1 MKKLVVV
8 FSLLVTLQQTISQNI
23 AKCKE
28 IVSLTKEGINKKSPI
43 DLLPFLSEDF
53 TIAGQKG
60 NIAKLVVKQLFIQLG
75 DTVLSIGSKRQNKQ
89 EETLELIYD
98 FNYEKKGHREATF
111 LFNNQNQLKSLKLF
125 NMEVK
130 SMSAQSDLTKSSQS
144 VIQVPFEMV
153 EKLIVVEVE
162 LEGIKRKFILDT
174 GSPKVVLN
182 GKYFPSDSKGSFIS
196 NVKGVNAQNINM
208 YTKKVS
214 KLDFYGISTKNSE
227 MMVVD
232 LSHLKADIG
241 FEFYGLIGYEIIRD
255 YDLIFDYEKKLLT
268 LIAPDHYETYKKTHL
283 SKATLEVVP
292 MQQRGHIPVVETK
305 VGDNLLKLGIDCEAE
320 VDLLDASLYDQMQQ
334 QLSNLGTEELKGAQ
348 KNVEVVSKG
357 VLNSLSIGQK
367 QFSSTPT
374 LFKDITHLNS
384 SLDAKIDGLLGYPIL
399 SKQRTLISFRRNELV
414 FIN

>member
-8 FSLLVTLQQTISQNI
+8 FSLLVTFQQTVSQNI
-23 AKCKE
+23 DKCNE
-28 IVSLTKEGINKKSPI
+28 IVSLTKEGINKKSPKG
-43 DLLPFLSEDF
+43 LLPFLSEDF

-60 NIAKLVVKQLFIQLG
+60 NIAKLVVKQLFLQLG
-75 DTVLSIGSKRQNKQ
+75 DTVLSIDSKRQNKQ

-98 FNYEKKGHREATF
+98 FHYEKKGHREAIF

-130 SMSAQSDLTKSSQS
+130 SMSAQSDLTKSSQA

-153 EKLIVVEVE
+153 EKLIVVEVA
-162 LEGIKRKFILDT
+162 LEGVKRKFILDT
-174 GSPKVVLN
+174 GSPKVILN
-182 GKYFPSDSKGSFIS
+182 GKYFPTDSKGSFIS
-196 NVKGVNAQNINM
+196 NVKGVNDQNINVH
-208 YTKKVS
+208 TKKVS
-214 KLDFYGISTKNSE
+214 ELDFYGISTKDTE
-227 MMVVD
+227 LMVMD
-232 LSHLKADIG
+232 LSHLKVDLG

-268 LIAPDHYETYKKTHL
+268 LIAPDYYETYKNTHL
-283 SKATLEVVP
+283 SKAVLEVVP
-292 MQQRGHIPVVETK
+292 MQQIGHIPVVETK
-305 VGDNLLKLGIDCEAE
+305 VGDNLLKLGIDCGAE
-320 VDLLDASLYDQMQQ
+320 VDLFDVSLYDQVQQ

-348 KNVEVVSKG
+348 KNVEIVTQG
-357 VLNSLSIGQK
+357 VINNLSIGQK
-367 QFSSTPT
+367 QFSSIPT

>member
-292 MQQRGHIPVVETK
+292 MQQRGHIPVLETK
-305 VGDNLLKLGIDCEAE
+305 VGDNLLKLGIDCGAE

>member
-305 VGDNLLKLGIDCEAE
+305 VGDNLLKLGIDCGAE

>member
-75 DTVLSIGSKRQNKQ
+75 DTVLSIGSLRQNKQ
-89 EETLELIYD
+89 EETLKLIYD

-162 LEGIKRKFILDT
+162 LEGVKRKFILDT
-174 GSPKVVLN
+174 GSPKVILN

-214 KLDFYGISTKNSE
+214 ELDFYGISTKDTE

-232 LSHLKADIG
+232 LSHLKADLG
-241 FEFYGLIGYEIIRD
+241 FEFYGLIGYEIIKD

-268 LIAPDHYETYKKTHL
+268 LIAPDHYEIYKKTHL

-305 VGDNLLKLGIDCEAE
+305 VGDNLLKLGIDCGAE
-320 VDLLDASLYDQMQQ
+320 VDLFDVSLYDQMQQ

-348 KNVEVVSKG
+348 KNVEIVTQG
-357 VLNSLSIGQK
+357 VLNNISIGQK
-367 QFSSTPT
+367 QFTSTPT
-374 LFKDITHLNS
+374 LFKDISHLNS